1 MNFVISNK
9 FDFFFIKFPIIL
21 PIVYLFFL
29 SAFPLYEDYLILLTL
44 LLLAEPHFGATWPFL
59 IDKHNSYIKKDNQL
73 SLIVFPILI
82 FIFCLIG
89 FFYFSKIFF

>member
-29 SAFPLYEDYLILLTL
+29 SAFPLYEDYLILLTFDDGYSSL
-44 LLLAEPHFGATWPFL
+44 VDIALPIFKVLNFTGTVFL
-59 IDKHNSYIKKDNQL
+59 NTGWINNTRSL
-73 SLIVFPILI
+73 SDL
-82 FIFCLIG
+82 
-89 FFYFSKIFF
+89 